1 MSFMC
6 ATSKVNACLKK
17 WLFKNVTFQHLGDV
31 SMNEMRGCGAEQDP
45 WRHTFF
51 FKVTQRNIK
60 LSVFCFVFLSFS
72 KAHWYQFS
80 DTVGVGGVTRQ
91 TDIVNSW
98 VSHTTTLSNTHV
110 LVLVSCVGGLEG
122 KNVVSQ
128 LLHESLLM
136 WLSSTSSLSSC
147 LVLEA

>member
-6 ATSKVNACLKK
+6 ATSKVNDCLKNDCLK
-17 WLFKNVTFQHLGDV
+17 MLHFSILVMWVWMRCVDVVQNRIHGDTRFSLRSHNATLNWV
-31 SMNEMRGCGAEQDP
+31 
-45 WRHTFF
+45 
-51 FKVTQRNIK
+51 
-60 LSVFCFVFLSFS
+60 CFVCVFLSFS

-80 DTVGVGGVTRQ
+80 DTVGVGGVTRH

>member
-6 ATSKVNACLKK
+6 ATSKVNDCL
-17 WLFKNVTFQHLGDV
+17 KNVTFQHLGDV

-72 KAHWYQFS
+72 KAH
-80 DTVGVGGVTRQ
+80 
-91 TDIVNSW
+91 
-98 VSHTTTLSNTHV
+98 
-110 LVLVSCVGGLEG
+110 
-122 KNVVSQ
+122 
-128 LLHESLLM
+128 
-136 WLSSTSSLSSC
+136 
-147 LVLEA
+147 